1 MIYHLSKRRLFKY
14 QEEIEGFVVPN
25 RYRLRQGG
33 FEGRSLQSPSS
44 TITNTTAVEGGTGD
58 GDGDGEKDGIV
69 VVDWYGPDDPE
80 NPQNWY
86 VKTSSKEP
94 KERKDARLLDHNMI
108 VNPDLS
114 RSKDSRSKEEN

>member
-1 MIYHLSKRRLFKY
+1 LIYHLSRRRLFKY

-33 FEGRSLQSPSS
+33 SEGRILQSPSS

-86 VKTSSKEP
+86 VRHHRRNRRR
-94 KERKDARLLDHNMI
+94 ERMPDCWITIRLSI
-108 VNPDLS
+108 PVKGYKK
-114 RSKDSRSKEEN
+114 RR